1 MNVPKK
7 SITSILLDEVLD
19 PFYIFQLCAMGFFVW
34 EYYYIYS
41 GCIFFLSGGSIIM
54 TVIET
59 RQNNEAIRKM
69 ARFECDIQVLQG
81 EGLVTVSSAQ
91 LVPGDI
97 VVVPEGQLLPCD
109 MVQINGSSIINESIL
124 TGESIPV
131 MKSSLPKS

>member
-1 MNVPKK
+1 
-7 SITSILLDEVLD
+7 
-19 PFYIFQLCAMGFFVW
+19 
-34 EYYYIYS
+34 
-41 GCIFFLSGGSIIM
+41 M

-81 EGLVTVSSAQ
+81 EGLATVSSAQ

-109 MVQINGSSIINESIL
+109 MVQLNGSSIINESIL